1 MPDELE
7 TFTTT
12 NNCTV
17 TLRTVH
23 KGDAP
28 LLVDMFYRLSPETKR
43 LRFHLYTLKISAE
56 QVRREAEKLA
66 DLDPALQV
74 AVVALHTEADG
85 QPHAVGVAR
94 FARKTPAATEAEV
107 AVVVRDDFQRKG
119 LGKHLL
125 LTLADK
131 ARPMGITHFSAWV
144 MAENVRLMKL
154 IRGLELKNLESDAR
168 HGEIKIRAPIN

>member
-94 FARKTPAATEAEV
+94 FARKTPAAAEAEV
-107 AVVVRDDFQRKG
+107 AVVVRDDFQRERVGQASAADAGRQGAANGHHPFFG
-119 LGKHLL
+119 LGYGRK
-125 LTLADK
+125 
-131 ARPMGITHFSAWV
+131 
-144 MAENVRLMKL
+144 
-154 IRGLELKNLESDAR
+154 
-168 HGEIKIRAPIN
+168 RAVDEANSGA